1 MEDRMEDRPHGA
13 DDGRDTERAGGTAP
27 GGSPVGMSPDGS
39 HDPRVGTRHVGN
51 PHVGTAETVVPGAL
65 ARLGPAS
72 WWRLGLVALLGV
84 MVVILALGGGF
95 WQAEPVDVPR

>member
-1 MEDRMEDRPHGA
+1 MEDRTHGV
-13 DDGRDTERAGGTAP
+13 DDGVSDAKAGRAGGTAP
-27 GGSPVGMSPDGS
+27 D
-39 HDPRVGTRHVGN
+39 DLRDAR
-51 PHVGTAETVVPGAL
+51 VGTAETVVPPAL